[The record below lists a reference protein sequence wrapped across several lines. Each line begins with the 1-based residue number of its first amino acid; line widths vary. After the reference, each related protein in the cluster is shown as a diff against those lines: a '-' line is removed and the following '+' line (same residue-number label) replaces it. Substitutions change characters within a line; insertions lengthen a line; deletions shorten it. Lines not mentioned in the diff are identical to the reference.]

1 MADGALLGKLTTLR
15 AIVLVSKVLP
25 EIRHIYDFAF
35 LEVPSVAVA
44 MVIGSEYVPVPI
56 ASLALEDPVIYVHE
70 YRQLS
75 VLEAHMRKQSQDPV
89 GSCRGSRRM

>member
-35 LEVPSVAVA
+35 LEVP
-44 MVIGSEYVPVPI
+44 IGRSRDGDWVRICARSY
-56 ASLALEDPVIYVHE
+56 SLFSA
-70 YRQLS
+70 
-75 VLEAHMRKQSQDPV
+75 
-89 GSCRGSRRM
+89 

>member
-1 MADGALLGKLTTLR
+1 
-15 AIVLVSKVLP
+15 
-25 EIRHIYDFAF
+25 
-35 LEVPSVAVA
+35 

-75 VLEAHMRKQSQDPV
+75 VLEAHMRKQFQDPV
-89 GSCRGSRRM
+89 GSCRGSRRR

>member
-1 MADGALLGKLTTLR
+1 MAPCWVSVLHCAQSSSYRKYFLR
-15 AIVLVSKVLP
+15 YG
-25 EIRHIYDFAF
+25 IYTISHF
-35 LEVPSVAVA
+35 LKFPSVAVA

-75 VLEAHMRKQSQDPV
+75 VLEAHMRKQFQDPV
-89 GSCRGSRRM
+89 GSCRGSRRR